1 MYFFRSHFLQF
12 SLLMLLFFSYFVIS
26 HWKIVLFSQ
35 IQHSKKDRVLIELCL
50 TLDPCVLV
58 CVPAQACACV
68 LFSTNCFLC
77 SGVNFNLLWQKVL
90 MMQLSGNVTDKLQ
103 RRRNESEHR
112 KEEDVSCGAAA
123 VAGEAAVMMMMM
135 VLRLETARTQ
145 CSEEPQCFH
154 SFKQLTSLILC
165 ELRPHGW
172 GCAEFNGRN

>member
-1 MYFFRSHFLQF
+1 
-12 SLLMLLFFSYFVIS
+12 
-26 HWKIVLFSQ
+26 
-35 IQHSKKDRVLIELCL
+35 
-50 TLDPCVLV
+50 
-58 CVPAQACACV
+58 
-68 LFSTNCFLC
+68 
-77 SGVNFNLLWQKVL
+77 

-135 VLRLETARTQ
+135 MVLRLETARTQ

-165 ELRPHGW
+165 ELRPHG
-172 GCAEFNGRN
+172 